1 MVVSETLSDL
11 VADLEAELPDLW
23 QLLAEAEPD
32 LLLDLD
38 FEKECW
44 RSKTA
49 GQIDTVR
56 VSQICS

>member
-38 FEKECW
+38 FEKEC
-44 RSKTA
+44 
-49 GQIDTVR
+49 
-56 VSQICS
+56 